1 MTEAPLDVYRSYD
14 APAAPPNEKQET
26 MLAAERMDEQQ
37 IVESMKGRM
46 IEKLFHEIEQ
56 RRPDGVIIKIPVLA
70 WAGVKYFALQ
80 LGHMTVEKVELNET
94 EDKYRATAWAYDK
107 KRDIRVMGAAE
118 QSKMMKLRDGSKI
131 PDEFALAKVV
141 SKSQRNALKALIPE
155 TLISEAFQQWKNRKP
170 ST

>member
-1 MTEAPLDVYRSYD
+1 MTEAPLEAFRSYD
-14 APAAPPNEKQET
+14 APPEEKQELMVT
-26 MLAAERMDEQQ
+26 AERLDEQQ

-46 IEKLFHEIEQ
+46 IERLFHEIEQ
-56 RRPDGVIIKIPVLA
+56 HRSDGVTIKIPVLA

-80 LGHMTVEKVELNET
+80 LGHMTVEKVELSET
-94 EDKYRATAWAYDK
+94 DEKYRATAWAYDK

-118 QSKMMKLRDGSKI
+118 QSKTMKLRDGSRI

-141 SKSQRNALKALIPE
+141 SKSQRNALRSLIPE

-170 ST
+170 PI